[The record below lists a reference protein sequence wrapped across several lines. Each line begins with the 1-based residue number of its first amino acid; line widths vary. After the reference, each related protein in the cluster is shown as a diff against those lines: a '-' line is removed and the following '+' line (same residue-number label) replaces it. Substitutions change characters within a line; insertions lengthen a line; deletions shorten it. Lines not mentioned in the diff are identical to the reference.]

1 MPSEEF
7 GDASVETVSEK
18 VKLTDDDNKQNETI
32 AKKAATDGETGQK
45 KGAEGV
51 PGIKKAAGAQGTK
64 GAEGVNGGEGVKKA
78 NGTRAEVAV
87 APGRTYLRPAGEG
100 GSDGTTAKSP
110 PAATKAAAVAA
121 KVATATSEQKKSSDA
136 SKVEKKTGDK
146 SKVEK
151 QAVSDSSKKETA
163 SDSSKK
169 ETASDSSK
177 KETASD
183 SGKKETASDSGK
195 KETASDSGK
204 QEKARAPADV
214 VDAEIFAAPPD
225 PRVSEEK
232 LAADVVDL
240 RSSDF
245 GEKLPAA
252 TSSSSNSGSVP
263 ETRRYYRYSTY
274 NNG

>member
-32 AKKAATDGETGQK
+32 AKKAATDGEAGQK

-51 PGIKKAAGAQGTK
+51 PGTKKAAGAPGTK

-195 KETASDSGK
+195 

-214 VDAEIFAAPPD
+214 VDAEIFAAAPD